1 MAARRRREA
10 PPESEVDDIW
20 TLASSAAT
28 GDDPGSSEA
37 KADDVVEAGSSKTG
51 VSLVRQHETYTL
63 FVGQKQAGKSTLITA
78 FHNPTKEDVPKP
90 TVALEYLFARR
101 STAANQ
107 PKDVAHIWEL
117 GGGLRLSAL
126 VSVPITPRTVGKAV
140 VAVVVDLSQ
149 PQNLVYSISQWLQIL
164 RQRADECLAELRTND
179 PAAADAVLQAASAR
193 FPDDH
198 PDRSAVRPLP
208 IATLIVANKLDVF
221 RDQDQVQKKTTFQM
235 LRFVAHHHGAALLT
249 VGAKDKMSQNNL
261 RTQLTSLLF
270 SSSSG
275 KSSKKEVGPEKP
287 IVVPAGSDSF
297 EDIFKAGVPSARNFS
312 AAKGDFI
319 DPRTGGATAEALPTW
334 GRVMEDFFGE
344 AAPGEEDTP
353 ATSPQDGM
361 DVVGVTS
368 HAPFTYI
375 YTLYLM
381 LTLMLMLMLMYAW
394 AIRSFCYRARKRKN
408 AI

>member
-1 MAARRRREA
+1 MHVSPA
-10 PPESEVDDIW
+10 P
-20 TLASSAAT
+20 SS
-28 GDDPGSSEA
+28 
-37 KADDVVEAGSSKTG
+37 
-51 VSLVRQHETYTL
+51 
-63 FVGQKQAGKSTLITA
+63 
-78 FHNPTKEDVPKP
+78 TK
-90 TVALEYLFARR
+90 
-101 STAANQ
+101 
-107 PKDVAHIWEL
+107 
-117 GGGLRLSAL
+117 
-126 VSVPITPRTVGKAV
+126 
-140 VAVVVDLSQ
+140 
-149 PQNLVYSISQWLQIL
+149 
-164 RQRADECLAELRTND
+164 
-179 PAAADAVLQAASAR
+179 
-193 FPDDH
+193 
-198 PDRSAVRPLP
+198 
-208 IATLIVANKLDVF
+208 
-221 RDQDQVQKKTTFQM
+221 
-235 LRFVAHHHGAALLT
+235 
-249 VGAKDKMSQNNL
+249 
-261 RTQLTSLLF
+261 
-270 SSSSG
+270 
-275 KSSKKEVGPEKP
+275 